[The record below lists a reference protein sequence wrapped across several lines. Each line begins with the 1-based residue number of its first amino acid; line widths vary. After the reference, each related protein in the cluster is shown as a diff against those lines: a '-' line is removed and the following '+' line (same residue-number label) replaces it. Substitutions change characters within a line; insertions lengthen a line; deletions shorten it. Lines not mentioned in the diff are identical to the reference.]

1 MVANSILDG
10 NEILFASSDLVRE
23 GDINCEVLLLRKELP
38 SVFSD
43 ICMWSIIIIFKPSNN
58 IKNIISYQV
67 LLLRLHVL
75 QRQSHSQHSH
85 LKPLN
90 IMNKEDIYCIP
101 KYC

>member
-1 MVANSILDG
+1 MIVSFFVILVSDTVIVANSILDG

-58 IKNIISYQV
+58 IKI
-67 LLLRLHVL
+67 
-75 QRQSHSQHSH
+75 
-85 LKPLN
+85 
-90 IMNKEDIYCIP
+90 
-101 KYC
+101 